1 MFELKEHYAFT
12 DEEID
17 DIKDALLCTED
28 YSIEDMTEMLG
39 DEYED
44 NEFYDFDFETVEEE
58 IEEGK

>member
-28 YSIEDMTEMLG
+28 YSAEEMVEMLG
-39 DEYED
+39 DDFDD
-44 NEFYDFDFETVEEE
+44 NEFYFDDFENEEDE
-58 IEEGK
+58 NDK